1 MIIIKD
7 VKFYF
12 YKNEI
17 YKKINPRFHRLLQ
30 MMLEL

>member
-17 YKKINPRFHRLLQ
+17 YKKLILDFIVFFK
-30 MMLEL
+30 